1 MESAH
6 DAFYGLRN
14 LMQRALH
21 AMAKTA
27 GNVTKSLALVICAS
41 LSNAPREPAG
51 TLLMQSA
58 SDLSGSATNAAN
70 GVSAAGIFP

>member
-14 LMQRALH
+14 RMQRALH
-21 AMAKTA
+21 AMAETA
-27 GNVTKSLALVICAS
+27 GNVTKSPALFICAS

-51 TLLMQSA
+51 KLLMQSA
-58 SDLSGSATNAAN
+58 SDLSSSATNAAG
-70 GVSAAGIFP
+70 GVSAAGLFP